1 MVYKYESVLYTNI
14 EETRSNNNFWYL
26 YLLMIIERIFMM
38 KKYIVAVLMMFV
50 LIFLVSC
57 KQEKVNDTIVDTVSS
72 QETDTSQSDVSKTA
86 DTTPKLQ
93 IVMQGE
99 MSQERADYINEVLKK
114 KGFGYAVEWI
124 CKSDLAPSDYMET
137 LKDLKK
143 EKRGDI
149 LFTGAGGTD
158 EEPSYD
164 LAIKDKL
171 LDNMKS
177 YLKSK
182 EGKKLK
188 AAFPEKIWQMTEEKG
203 SYYGITL
210 ESEPY
215 VNYMYVDTEVVDE
228 STLPKKVTS
237 GNLLSVLK
245 QIKVKDTDKKQMIS
259 SAIMGAV
266 GLLPADNIAFCAEK
280 NGEKYHVS
288 YLMDHPQIV
297 KILKL
302 IAEKS
307 GKL

>member
-1 MVYKYESVLYTNI
+1 MKQYIHLLPVLLMTLLLATACQSARESVPQANTDQTEN
-14 EETRSNNNFWYL
+14 ESVPVETP
-26 YLLMIIERIFMM
+26 
-38 KKYIVAVLMMFV
+38 
-50 LIFLVSC
+50 
-57 KQEKVNDTIVDTVSS
+57 
-72 QETDTSQSDVSKTA
+72 QSETA
-86 DTTPKLQ
+86 DTTPKIQ

-215 VNYMYVDTEVVDE
+215 VNYMYVDTEAVDE
-228 STLPKKVTS
+228 YTLPKKVTS
-237 GNLLSVLK
+237 GICCL
-245 QIKVKDTDKKQMIS
+245 
-259 SAIMGAV
+259 
-266 GLLPADNIAFCAEK
+266 F
-280 NGEKYHVS
+280 
-288 YLMDHPQIV
+288 
-297 KILKL
+297 
-302 IAEKS
+302 
-307 GKL
+307 